1 MFDGCLTRGQRGLWE
16 KRYFSKQRGEMKAS
30 KGAVVLMVTLCLMA
44 GCATTTIGTK
54 HANVS
59 REMAEKEIKRG
70 ITTKQEVL
78 QIFGPPNT
86 IATGLNH
93 SKMTGASVSEETK
106 SKITEMWGYIKSEG
120 KAVFLSVSGKA
131 VGIKIFFDQEGRVLD
146 YTVTTTQW

>member
-1 MFDGCLTRGQRGLWE
+1 MRLQKG
-16 KRYFSKQRGEMKAS
+16 GEMKVSS
-30 KGAVVLMVTLCLMA
+30 KSAVILIVALCLMA

-70 ITTKQEVL
+70 VTTKQEVL

-93 SKMTGASVSEETK
+93 SKMTGVSVPEETK
-106 SKITEMWGYIKSEG
+106 SKITEMWGYIKSEA
-120 KAVFLSVSGKA
+120 KAVLFSGSVKA
-131 VGIKIFFDQEGRVLD
+131 VGINIFFDQEGKVLD
-146 YTVTTTQW
+146 YTVTTTQF